1 MKKLL
6 IVSVAFFTLSITPL
20 AMLKA
25 QDEPMPK
32 KDSVNMDTI
41 VKPTFY
47 YAIEDEV
54 AGESGKGGSAS
65 TVVIIAAGI
74 IIAGVAAIYLL
85 KKKK

>member
-6 IVSVAFFTLSITPL
+6 IASVAFFMLTITPVAL
-20 AMLKA
+20 LKA

-47 YAIEDEV
+47 YAIEDEGN
-54 AGESGKGGSAS
+54 GETGKGGSAS
-65 TVVIIAAGI
+65 TVVIIAAGV